1 MPGGPVIF
9 KEKDGVGF
17 VTLNRPEAG
26 NRINAD
32 VAAELKRI
40 AAEVGYG
47 STVKALVLSGS
58 GGVFSLGT
66 DPEARAGMAGPAEVL
81 ERLGAA
87 SALAE
92 IGLPTI
98 AALCG
103 DALGLGLELA
113 LACDF
118 RIASQTARLALNQ
131 VEQGELP
138 WDGGTQRLPRL
149 IGRARALDMI
159 LTGRSLSA
167 DEAVQTGLIH
177 RAVPPKTLD
186 EAVHGLAADLAAKA
200 PVAVRYAKEA
210 VLSGLDLTLPQGLRL
225 EADLYFLI
233 HTTQDRTEG
242 ITAFREKRKPRFEGR

>member
-1 MPGGPVIF
+1 MPGGPVVF
-9 KEKDGVGF
+9 EEKDGVGF

-26 NRINAD
+26 NRVNAD
-32 VAAELKRI
+32 VAAELRRI

-47 STVKALVLSGS
+47 STVKVVVLSGR
-58 GGVFSLGT
+58 GFFSLGT
-66 DPEARAGMAGPAEVL
+66 DPEATRDLDDPRKLMET
-81 ERLGAA
+81 LGAA
-87 SALAE
+87 SAMAD
-92 IGLPTI
+92 IGQPTI
-98 AALCG
+98 AAISG
-103 DALGLGLELA
+103 DALGQGLELA

-118 RIASQTARLALNQ
+118 RIASNTARLALNQ

-159 LTGRSLSA
+159 LTGRMLSA
-167 DEAVQTGLIH
+167 EEAVQAGLIH
-177 RAVPPKTLD
+177 RAVPPEALD
-186 EAVHGLAADLAAKA
+186 ETVRGLAADLAAKA

-210 VLSGLDLTLPQGLRL
+210 VLSGLDLTLAQGLRL

-233 HTTQDRTEG
+233 HTTRDRTEG